1 MKSLKI
7 KSSRIGMVTVAEV
20 KDRMGQTLLTSG
32 QTITAQN
39 LKTLI
44 RYLSILGL
52 GGRFVS

>member
-1 MKSLKI
+1 MNSLKI

-20 KDRMGQTLLTSG
+20 KDRMGRTLLTLG

>member
-1 MKSLKI
+1 MNSLKI
-7 KSSRIGMVTVAEV
+7 KSLRIGMVTVTEV
-20 KDRMGQTLLTSG
+20 KDRMERTLLTSG

>member
-7 KSSRIGMVTVAEV
+7 KSLRIGMVTVTEV
-20 KDRMGQTLLTSG
+20 KDRMGRTLLTSG
-32 QTITAQN
+32 QTITEQN

>member
-7 KSSRIGMVTVAEV
+7 KSLRIGMVTVTEV
-20 KDRMGQTLLTSG
+20 KDRTGRTLLTSG
-32 QTITAQN
+32 QTINAQN

>member
-7 KSSRIGMVTVAEV
+7 KSLRIGMVTVTEV
-20 KDRMGQTLLTSG
+20 KDRMGRILLTSG

>member
-1 MKSLKI
+1 MNSLKI
-7 KSSRIGMVTVAEV
+7 KSLRIGMVTVTEV
-20 KDRMGQTLLTSG
+20 KDMMGRTLLTSG

>member
-7 KSSRIGMVTVAEV
+7 KSLRISMGTVTEV
-20 KDRMGQTLLTSG
+20 KDRMGRTLLTSG

>member
-7 KSSRIGMVTVAEV
+7 KSLRIGMVTVTEV
-20 KDRMGQTLLTSG
+20 KDRMGRTLLTSG

-44 RYLSILGL
+44 RHLSILGL

>member
-7 KSSRIGMVTVAEV
+7 KSLRISMVTVTEV
-20 KDRMGQTLLTSG
+20 KDGMGRTLLTSG

>member
-7 KSSRIGMVTVAEV
+7 KSLRIGMVTVTEV
-20 KDRMGQTLLTSG
+20 KDRMGRTLLTSG
-32 QTITAQN
+32 QAITAQN

>member
-7 KSSRIGMVTVAEV
+7 KSLREDMVTAVKV
-20 KDRMGQTLLTSG
+20 KDRMGRTLLTSG
-32 QTITAQN
+32 QTITKQN

>member
-7 KSSRIGMVTVAEV
+7 KSLRISMVIVTEV
-20 KDRMGQTLLTSG
+20 KDRMGRTLLTLG

>member
-7 KSSRIGMVTVAEV
+7 KSLRIGMVTVTEV
-20 KDRMGQTLLTSG
+20 KDRMGWTLLTSG

>member
-7 KSSRIGMVTVAEV
+7 KSLRIGMVTVTEV
-20 KDRMGQTLLTSG
+20 KDRMGRALLTSG